1 MLVLLTNDLVKNES
15 RPAFFVLQTTGPWA
29 VFSCRARPAVAPL
42 ENNFPFERGLRRRVK
57 SSSKVS
63 SLSMTR
69 RNLLRHRSTRFC
81 FCFSTAMIKDKYRA
95 LNFFR
100 GVK

>member
-1 MLVLLTNDLVKNES
+1 MTIEVIAIVKTIAKTLN
-15 RPAFFVLQTTGPWA
+15 VKT
-29 VFSCRARPAVAPL
+29 FS
-42 ENNFPFERGLRRRVK
+42 GLRRRVK

-63 SLSMTR
+63 SFRMTR

-81 FCFSTAMIKDKYRA
+81 FCFSVAMIKDKYRA
-95 LNFFR
+95 LNFSR

>member
-1 MLVLLTNDLVKNES
+1 MTKEVVAMVNTIAKTLKVK
-15 RPAFFVLQTTGPWA
+15 T
-29 VFSCRARPAVAPL
+29 FS
-42 ENNFPFERGLRRRVK
+42 GLRRRVK

-95 LNFFR
+95 LNFSR